1 MLYRTR
7 NTFDFPFLK
16 PSNGF
21 GIYDFLNDVFNR
33 TVQEIHSAERTFQ
46 ECDPHKSY
54 MSDEQQE
61 IIRSHV
67 ESLKRALTSIHNNPL
82 T

>member
-1 MLYRTR
+1 
-7 NTFDFPFLK
+7 LK

-21 GIYDFLNDVFNR
+21 GIYDFLNDVFHR
-33 TVQEIHSAERTFQ
+33 TVQEIDSAERTFQ

-54 MSDEQQE
+54 MSEEQQE
-61 IIRSHV
+61 IIRSHFS
-67 ESLKRALTSIHNNPL
+67 SLKRALETIQKNPN

>member
-1 MLYRTR
+1 M
-7 NTFDFPFLK
+7 K
-16 PSNGF
+16 PSDGF
-21 GIYDFLNDVFNR
+21 GIYDFLNDVFYR
-33 TVQEIHSAERTFQ
+33 TVQEMNSAERTFR

-61 IIRSHV
+61 IIQSHLD
-67 ESLKRALTSIHNNPL
+67 SLKRALDTINKNPL